1 MEGSRKGKGSR
12 EKGLPT
18 LDPHVDGGNGKKK
31 IIVYNT
37 KKEKKKRREKK
48 KKNRKKDW
56 RKEKEGKRAKRLK
69 KYNSKRKNL
78 VLLVIVL
85 GHVRGYSL
93 HMYAYNSFLLTL
105 ETNIFI
111 LDSG

>member
-1 MEGSRKGKGSR
+1 M
-12 EKGLPT
+12 
-18 LDPHVDGGNGKKK
+18 VKK
-31 IIVYNT
+31 IILYNT
-37 KKEKKKRREKK
+37 KKEKKKGREK

-56 RKEKEGKRAKRLK
+56 RKEKEGKMAKRLK

-93 HMYAYNSFLLTL
+93 HMYTYNSFLLTL
-105 ETNIFI
+105 
-111 LDSG
+111 